1 MVVNYR
7 KDLESVKQD
16 NYALQFVKE
25 QTPEICLAVEQN
37 KDSSLFVDPEFKEL
51 CEKEL
56 NKSSSTRGF
65 NLGQDYFKDTTNN
78 LSFSNLFNW
87 QSAAMI

>member
-1 MVVNYR
+1 MGVNYR

-25 QTPEICLAVEQN
+25 QTPKICLAVEQN

-56 NKSSSTRGF
+56 IKSSSTRDF

-78 LSFSNLFNW
+78 LSLSNLFN
-87 QSAAMI
+87 